1 MVTVKFTENLQR
13 HVDSSPLIVEGET
26 LREVLKAA
34 FVQRPEMR
42 SYVVDDQFALRKHM
56 NIFINQEL
64 IKDRIQQ
71 TDRVSDGSEI
81 FVMQALSGG

>member
-1 MVTVKFTENLQR
+1 MVTLKFTENLQR
-13 HVDSSPLIVEGET
+13 HVDSSPIVVEGRT

-64 IKDRIQQ
+64 IQDRMQQ
-71 TDRVSDGSEI
+71 TDRVPDGSEI